1 MFEIEMIVGVSCL
14 VVSSIIL
21 VSILLMQLARNLSK
35 DSGLNQ
41 QIIVTV
47 GEVVGNTPTS
57 SVKLFSSEMEQ
68 LQTIIGENVHL
79 KRVSFQDV
87 ISGEVHVIEFY
98 NQLIVGR
105 VQKGSDGSFIV
116 NREGVSR
123 SHSRIFCSDG
133 NYYIEDLNSLN
144 HTYIN
149 GMPVSEP
156 RILYAGYRVTFGA
169 SNYIFSY

>member
-1 MFEIEMIVGVSCL
+1 MFEIELVVGVSCL
-14 VVSSIIL
+14 IVSSIVL
-21 VSILLMQLARNLSK
+21 VSILLMQLVKRLSL

-47 GEVVGNTPTS
+47 GELVGSTPTS
-57 SVKLFSSEMEQ
+57 SVKLFSSEMEH

-87 ISGEVHVIEFY
+87 ISGEVQTIEFY
-98 NQLIVGR
+98 NQIIVGR
-105 VQKGSDGSFIV
+105 VQKGCDGSFIV

-123 SHSRIFCSDG
+123 SHSRIFCSEG

-144 HTYIN
+144 HTYVN
-149 GMPVSEP
+149 GMLVSES
-156 RILYAGYRVTFGA
+156 RILYTGYRVTFGA